1 MSVLRPNV
9 IIIGSGH
16 YVTGTIDGHDA
27 QTDKDSGVFLP
38 SILALK
44 EQGFVDRVW
53 VVGRRGTATKR
64 AVERSATRLGY
75 DAESVLTLPDIG
87 ITDANAYVGALEHLP
102 KPLVALIATPDH
114 MHREVMEACIDASVP
129 FLIVK
134 PALRNLD
141 DHYAIVRRINN
152 SDAFGLVDFHKIYD
166 DANALIQQHL
176 SNQSV
181 GDLYTILAIHTQ
193 RRVMRSAYSRWR
205 QVDRALNVFDYLGS
219 HSVHMVNHW
228 TGARPTGV
236 RASESRAAG
245 EDATDDM
252 IRALVSWELPNGHP
266 FESIH
271 IVGWCDANESPSM
284 SDQRFVVWGSQGR
297 IESNQGRR
305 GIEISVS
312 GEPTQSPNPHFFGT
326 STRPGLSNSFD
337 GKYGFE
343 SVKTFIRA
351 ATMHLAGQSL
361 IDMNDAPT
369 IEKMGPI
376 TAVLEAAALS
386 RTNSGRFVRISM
398 CDGRH
403 SVTYPE

>member
-1 MSVLRPNV
+1 MSALRPNA

-38 SILALK
+38 SIVALK
-44 EQGFVDRVW
+44 EQGLVDKIW

-64 AVERSATRLGY
+64 AVERSAGRLGF
-75 DAESVLTLPDIG
+75 DAESVLTLPEAG
-87 ITDANAYVGALEHLP
+87 ITDSDAYVGALEHLP
-102 KPLVALIATPDH
+102 KPLIALIATPDH
-114 MHREVMEACIDASVP
+114 THREVMEACIGASVP

-141 DHYAIVRRINN
+141 AHYAIVQRMDKAN
-152 SDAFGLVDFHKIYD
+152 SFGLVDFHKIYD
-166 DANALIQQHL
+166 DANALIHQHL
-176 SNQSV
+176 VNQSL
-181 GDLYTILAIHTQ
+181 GDLYTILSIHTQ

-205 QVDRALNVFDYLGS
+205 EVDSGLNVFDYLGS

-236 RASESRAAG
+236 RASESSAVG
-245 EDATDDM
+245 ENASGDM
-252 IRALVSWELPNGHP
+252 IRATITWELPNGRP

-271 IVGWCDANESPSM
+271 IVGWCDSDESLSM

-297 IESNQGRR
+297 IDSNQGRR
-305 GIEISVS
+305 GIEISLS
-312 GEPTQSPNPHFFGT
+312 GEPTQSPNPHFFAT
-326 STRPGLSNSFD
+326 SPRPSLSNSLD
-337 GKYGFE
+337 GRYGFE
-343 SVKTFIRA
+343 SVKTFVRA
-351 ATMHLAGQSL
+351 ATMHLAGQPL
-361 IDMNDAPT
+361 IDINDAPT
-369 IEKMGPI
+369 IQRMGPT

-403 SVTYPE
+403 SVHYPE